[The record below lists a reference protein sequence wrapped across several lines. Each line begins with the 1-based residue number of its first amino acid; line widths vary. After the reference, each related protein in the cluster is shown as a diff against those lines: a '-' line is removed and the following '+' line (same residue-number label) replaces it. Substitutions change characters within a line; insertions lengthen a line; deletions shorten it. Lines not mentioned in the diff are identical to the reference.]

1 VTVRVTVTLPDEVLV
16 LLDEIAE
23 SEGVS
28 RSDVVREASARY
40 VVSRSAEASAK
51 ARATAVEEGLT
62 WLGEVASR
70 EKADARASLELL
82 RELRGSDVEAFGR
95 PIDPAY
101 DDPGIP

>member
-1 VTVRVTVTLPDEVLV
+1 MRVTVTLPDEVLA

-40 VVSRSAEASAK
+40 VVSRSAEAAAK